1 VYSRPQR
8 AAEGPTGDTG
18 DRVDATHEIDHAD
31 VPTRIGKAEPMD
43 DVDPADFY
51 TGIVVDVYGPLR
63 GSVPDPRTSARFISR
78 WGEPALELGCG
89 DGDPLLTLRADG
101 LDVHGLDSSADM
113 LAKLQRTATERGID
127 VTVHHS
133 TVEQMDLGTTF
144 RSIFLAGPTFNLIVD
159 DSTAGAALERI
170 REHLDPAGAALIPLF
185 IPDPVPERHLGRAR
199 EHVDDRG
206 RTLRVT
212 ATSSDRDDARRL
224 QTTVL
229 RYEIVD
235 GDDHQIVERPWV
247 LHWHTPSGFRELA
260 TDAGLEV
267 AAVLASDGS
276 PAAEDATKFAF
287 VLRRVT

>member
-1 VYSRPQR
+1 
-8 AAEGPTGDTG
+8 
-18 DRVDATHEIDHAD
+18 
-31 VPTRIGKAEPMD
+31 MD

-63 GSVPDPRTSARFISR
+63 GSVPDPRTYARFISR

-89 DGDPLLTLRADG
+89 HGDPLLALRAEG
-101 LDVHGLDSSADM
+101 FDVHGLDSSADM
-113 LAKLQRTATERGID
+113 LAELQRTATQRGID

-133 TVEQMDLGTTF
+133 AIERMDLGTIY

-159 DSTAGAALERI
+159 DTTARAALERI
-170 REHLDPAGAALIPLF
+170 CDHLDPTGAALIPLF
-185 IPDPVPERHLGRAR
+185 VPDPVPEHQLGVAR

-212 ATSSDRDDARRL
+212 ATSSERDDLARL

-229 RYEIVD
+229 RYEVID
-235 GDDHQIVERPWV
+235 DDDHQMVERPWV
-247 LHWHTPSGFRELA
+247 LHWHTVPGFRALA

-276 PAAEDATKFAF
+276 PATDDATEFAF
-287 VLRRVT
+287 VLQRRT